1 MAQKKIIMYNDN
13 DEQRNKRQE
22 NRPPIKIGVS
32 LMVGGFA
39 IGTIGGI
46 FINDVFGWIGLGAII
61 SGIVI
66 TYFYD
71 YFS

>member
-1 MAQKKIIMYNDN
+1 
-13 DEQRNKRQE
+13 
-22 NRPPIKIGVS
+22 
-32 LMVGGFA
+32 MVGGFA